1 MGLHPPKILSMENY
15 MRIIE
20 PPRNLSPRL
29 HRDGTV
35 SYWSFA
41 QGRWIDHTFYVPD
54 EELDRLDP
62 WRRQRVQQHLRCDER
77 CSRR

>member
-1 MGLHPPKILSMENY
+1 MKT
-15 MRIIE
+15 IE
-20 PPRNLSPRL
+20 PPENLSPRL

-35 SYWSFA
+35 SYWSVA
-41 QGRWIDHTFYVPD
+41 EDRWVNRASYVPD

-62 WRRQRVQQHLRCDER
+62 WRRERVRRHLRCYEW

>member
-1 MGLHPPKILSMENY
+1 MKT
-15 MRIIE
+15 IE

-41 QGRWIDHTFYVPD
+41 ECRWIDHTAHVPD

-62 WRRQRVQQHLRCDER
+62 WRRERVIRHLSRGDR

>member
-1 MGLHPPKILSMENY
+1 MKTMEPPKNF
-15 MRIIE
+15 
-20 PPRNLSPRL
+20 SPRL

-41 QGRWIDHTFYVPD
+41 EGRWIEHTFVMPE
-54 EELDRLDP
+54 EELNRLDP
-62 WRRQRVQQHLRCDER
+62 WRRQRVKEHLLRAEQ